1 MLMKNG
7 LIYAL
12 PALVFLLPNPAE
24 GQAAGSPFMS
34 ATRYDDSHRVVGTI
48 EAKPDATLGGGLPY
62 QAVRTT
68 YDGNG
73 WITKQEKGSL
83 SAWQSE
89 DVAPAA
95 WTGFTV
101 NQVID
106 TSYDSDGR
114 KLIEATG
121 SGGVTF
127 LRTQWSWDGLDRM
140 TCRTVRMNAANN
152 FASAPA
158 DACQLGGEGGQGADR
173 ITHTEYDDAG
183 RVKAVQQAYG
193 TPLQQDYASYTYTGS
208 GKQASVTDASTNVAK
223 LIYDDLDRLSEW
235 HFPSPTSPGQI
246 NDADYEAYL
255 YDANG
260 NRTTLRK
267 RDGRT
272 IVSAYDALN
281 RIVTKSFPNG
291 GARPVYY
298 SYDLQGH
305 QTAARFDGAGG
316 TDAVMSTWN
325 GTGTQASS
333 TTTMAGTNRTMSYGY
348 DADGA
353 RTTVTYPDGHVVTY
367 YRYDTDQLY
376 YAGMSGAAQLFHTPL
391 DAMGRVSALYR
402 WNYGLGR
409 WDFPTQYSYDA
420 ISRVTTLGQTLA
432 SGSYNL
438 TTSLGYNPAS
448 QIISRQR
455 DNDAFGFGG
464 YIDITRVYQSNG
476 LNQYVSTNTTAAFG
490 YDANGNLTSDSA
502 ATYAYDVE
510 NRLTSASNGTQLVY
524 DPAGRL
530 WQTSG
535 ASSGTTQFLYDGDA
549 LVAEYDGGGN
559 MVKRYVHSD
568 GADNPVVQ
576 YSNADVSSPTYLF
589 ADHQGS
595 IVALSD
601 ANGNSTV
608 IDSYDE
614 WGIPGPGNSGRFQY
628 TGQAW
633 LPDLGMYY
641 YKARMYSA
649 TLGRFMQ
656 VDPIGYQDQ
665 INLYAYVANDPV
677 NGRDP
682 SGEECVT
689 PNTTTCGVATTATAA
704 TAVAAREG
712 IGAERA
718 RFQYRDSTG
727 KLAPNDSAGRS
738 AAKASARAATP
749 PITRGVVE
757 GLRPGLGPKP
767 GSGGTAN
774 RTNIGADKLAGRLGT
789 AGRVA
794 GVAGVA
800 IGVARVATSDN
811 PGQEAARVGGGMAG
825 AIAGGEAGAFVG
837 ALAGPWG
844 AAAGGIAGGLVGGF
858 AGEKAVDELLDW

>member
-12 PALVFLLPNPAE
+12 PALVFILPNPAK

-101 NQVID
+101 NLVID

-140 TCRTVRMNAANN
+140 TCRTVRMNAADN

-281 RIVTKSFPNG
+281 RVVTKSFPNG

-316 TDAVMSTWN
+316 TDAVIATWN

-333 TTTMAGTNRTMSYGY
+333 TTTMAGTNRTLSYGY

-353 RTTVTYPDGHVVTY
+353 RSTVTYPDGHVVTY
-367 YRYDTDQLY
+367 HRYDTDQLY
-376 YAGMSGAAQLFHTPL
+376 YTDMSGAAQLVHTPL
-391 DAMGRVSALYR
+391 DAMGRLSALYR

-524 DPAGRL
+524 DPDGRL

-568 GADNPVVQ
+568 GADDPVVQ

-601 ANGNSTV
+601 ANGNSAA

-633 LPDLGMYY
+633 LPELGMYY

-677 NGRDP
+677 NKVDP
-682 SGEECVT
+682 NGEEIVIVGSPEYRREVLRDVST
-689 PNTTTCGVATTATAA
+689 IQSGPNGNALVHGLIVSDRQVVIRAQSDQIKVDGVSNNGRLLT
-704 TAVAAREG
+704 VSDRESSQNG
-712 IGAERA
+712 TGS
-718 RFQYRDSTG
+718 DSTIYYDPKQTTG
-727 KLAPNDSAGRS
+727 
-738 AAKASARAATP
+738 
-749 PITRGVVE
+749 GVDVN
-757 GLRPGLGPKP
+757 GSNQRP
-767 GSGGTAN
+767 
-774 RTNIGADKLAGRLGT
+774 
-789 AGRVA
+789 
-794 GVAGVA
+794 
-800 IGVARVATSDN
+800 
-811 PGQEAARVGGGMAG
+811 
-825 AIAGGEAGAFVG
+825 AFVG
-837 ALAGPWG
+837 LGHEFGQAETNARGDHTGSYPRPPIPGTTPKNVKGIKLKAEAAELLKKAPILRRFFTTPKTLPFFP
-844 AAAGGIAGGLVGGF
+844 AAG
-858 AGEKAVDELLDW
+858 KARKPFSRLTA